1 MSAWLGTCVVPYCK
15 PSSVGV
21 RYPSGTHLTSH
32 TMDDRWRKIL
42 ETGFWTE
49 LSDDDEGI
57 GSDESIEQ
65 ISNSSSEGDLKNKKK
80 DAEFLIQKARPQ
92 DNKIKRSRSVLVIN
106 QLRSKIIGQI
116 SRRFQDDSESV
127 SSGVSRIDVFGLP
140 LTELCIKTGSQLPEI
155 VTFCIDYIEKIG
167 ITDGIYRISGKS
179 HQYFY
184 GIDKNISLQGKLLW
198 WSP

>member
-1 MSAWLGTCVVPYCK
+1 
-15 PSSVGV
+15 
-21 RYPSGTHLTSH
+21 
-32 TMDDRWRKIL
+32 MDDRWRKIL

-155 VTFCIDYIEKIG
+155 VTFCIDYIEKLG
-167 ITDGIYRISGKS
+167 ITDGIYRISGEFQFLTLS
-179 HQYFY
+179 FA
-184 GIDKNISLQGKLLW
+184 
-198 WSP
+198 